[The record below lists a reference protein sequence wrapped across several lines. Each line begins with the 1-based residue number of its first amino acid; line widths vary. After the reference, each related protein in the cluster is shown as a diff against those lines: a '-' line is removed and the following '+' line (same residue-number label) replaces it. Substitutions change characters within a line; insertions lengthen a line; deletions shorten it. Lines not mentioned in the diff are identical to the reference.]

1 MYKKER
7 VFIAT
12 RHKKEQVIAPIFQQ
26 VFDAR
31 PFVSSF
37 INTDQFGTFT
47 REIIRKDDPITTL
60 RRKCE
65 YGYKTSGCPLVVASE
80 GSFGSHPSMPFV
92 NANEEVVMFKD
103 FNENIEVIGKYL
115 STDTNLY
122 ESEVSSIIELEKALS
137 EIKFPDHGI
146 LIRDKEENEV
156 ILKGVFDHEQVIR
169 FVSASLKTGQKLEVS
184 SDMRAVYNPTRMLNI
199 EKATQALV
207 QNMQSKCPQCEAPGF
222 IVSDQKPG
230 LPCSNCGMPTRS
242 IKTAI
247 KKCQKCEY
255 ESSIDFPNKKEK
267 EDPMYCDFCNP

>member
-1 MYKKER
+1 M
-7 VFIAT
+7 
-12 RHKKEQVIAPIFQQ
+12 
-26 VFDAR
+26 
-31 PFVSSF
+31 
-37 INTDQFGTFT
+37 G
-47 REIIRKDDPITTL
+47 
-60 RRKCE
+60 
-65 YGYKTSGCPLVVASE
+65 
-80 GSFGSHPSMPFV
+80 

-103 FNENIEVIGKYL
+103 FNENIEVIGK
-115 STDTNLY
+115 D
-122 ESEVSSIIELEKALS
+122 LS

-255 ESSIDFPNKKEK
+255 ESSI
-267 EDPMYCDFCNP
+267 